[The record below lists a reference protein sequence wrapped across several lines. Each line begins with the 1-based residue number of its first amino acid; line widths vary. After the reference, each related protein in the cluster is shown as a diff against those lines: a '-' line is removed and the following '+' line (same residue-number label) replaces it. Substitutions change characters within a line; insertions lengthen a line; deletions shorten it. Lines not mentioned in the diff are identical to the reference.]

1 MKQSAHRP
9 LDVAKQVVILYA
21 LAHHLLE
28 DIPLN
33 ELRLFEKEL
42 YDYIEQGSPD
52 ILDDIRTQTVIT
64 DEERLTSTIKDYVDI
79 FLSSYHAQID
89 SKE

>member
-64 DEERLTSTIKDYVDI
+64 DEERLASVIKDYVDI